1 MLNFRRRKLKN
12 FWSSTRK
19 KVKRL
24 FHQKRN
30 RTLAQRRA
38 IKIRVA
44 RTSLTEAVAIED
56 AVASICVGGT
66 SEEELLEIVVDITGG
81 AICHREVVVVAA
93 VVALAIHTLV
103 ALFSPAEV
111 VTQTEGTTTEN
122 FRGRGNN
129 RGYKNQSQGYN
140 QWQQGQFWGQ
150 KPWSQ
155 HYHQGY
161 Y

>member
-66 SEEELLEIVVDITGG
+66 SEEEASSLGVVSIWFKVETRDVLLIG
-81 AICHREVVVVAA
+81 AYM
-93 VVALAIHTLV
+93 
-103 ALFSPAEV
+103 LFS
-111 VTQTEGTTTEN
+111 
-122 FRGRGNN
+122 
-129 RGYKNQSQGYN
+129 
-140 QWQQGQFWGQ
+140 
-150 KPWSQ
+150 
-155 HYHQGY
+155 
-161 Y
+161 